1 MKEKIT
7 FLFGSGADTDAYEDL
22 SSGQE
27 FAKDLLQNKFSKEI
41 NNITGIDASKFQLI
55 YPTSSKI
62 YIQTITKYEKDAK
75 DIFGEEVVNIFIQYN
90 NQSSSDGETI
100 DYKEQIAP
108 LCREWY
114 NYIKKDDNIE
124 DEHTQSIK
132 KFFLEK
138 AVLFDSLD
146 EKFNSLKDSTLNANA
161 KRVINAYFTVF
172 LLMFKKL
179 YEIQK
184 GFTWN
189 YKNIFD
195 KLKEGCKNK
204 VNEGNYYEILADSKM
219 DCHIIT
225 TNYTDLV
232 AEQTKKNDIVYLH
245 GKMTWFED
253 LRNLTVYDCT
263 DETEYKLC
271 LQHEKAEDGTLNL
284 IPFILIPSGVKP
296 LICKKQIC
304 EFSKFINK
312 IEESKYLVVM
322 GYKFNS
328 EDNHVNSI
336 IAQWL
341 REDKNRKMVYFN
353 YDEHEKCEE
362 REEYKVSV
370 DFKSFGWAKDFTVV
384 CYESAIGD
392 EWNAQIIDIR
402 FKGEKGRELFKEAL
416 DRLKKDCN

>member
-1 MKEKIT
+1 MKEKVT

-41 NNITGIDASKFQLI
+41 NNITGIDASQFQLI

-90 NQSSSDGETI
+90 NQSSSDGKI
-100 DYKEQIAP
+100 KYNEQIAP

-132 KFFLEK
+132 EFFLK
-138 AVLFDSLD
+138 NAVFFDSLD
-146 EKFNSLKDSTLNANA
+146 EKFNSLKDSPLNANA
-161 KRVINAYFTVF
+161 KRVINAYLTVF
-172 LLMFKKL
+172 LLMFEKL
-179 YEIQK
+179 YEIPEN
-184 GFTWN
+184 FIWS

-195 KLKEGCKNK
+195 KLKESYKNK
-204 VNEGNYYEILADSKM
+204 ANEGNYYEILADSKM

-263 DETEYKLC
+263 YETEYKLC

-312 IEESKYLVVM
+312 LEESKYLVVM

-341 REDKNRKMVYFN
+341 RENKNRKMVYFN
-353 YDEHEKCEE
+353 YEA
-362 REEYKVSV
+362 SV
-370 DFKSFGWAKDFTVV
+370 NFKFFGWAKDFTVV
-384 CYESAIGD
+384 CYESAIGG

-402 FKGEKGRELFKEAL
+402 FKGKTGRELFKEAL

>member
-1 MKEKIT
+1 MKEKVT
-7 FLFGSGADTDAYEDL
+7 FLFGSGADSDAYEGL
-22 SSGQE
+22 SSGQS
-27 FAKDLLQNKFSKEI
+27 FAEDLLQNKFSKEI
-41 NNITGIDASKFQLI
+41 KNITGIDASRFQLI
-55 YPTSSKI
+55 YPRSRKI
-62 YIQTITKYEKDAK
+62 YIQTIVKHEEYARKVFDKSTVDDFLKYNDGEKNHKKIEKCCKGWYDIIKGKNTRPDAK
-75 DIFGEEVVNIFIQYN
+75 NIKDFFIGN
-90 NQSSSDGETI
+90 
-100 DYKEQIAP
+100 AA
-108 LCREWY
+108 
-114 NYIKKDDNIE
+114 
-124 DEHTQSIK
+124 
-132 KFFLEK
+132 F
-138 AVLFDSLD
+138 FDSLD
-146 EKFNSLKDSTLNANA
+146 EKFNSLKDSPLNANA

-179 YEIQK
+179 YEIPK

-204 VNEGNYYEILADSKM
+204 VNEGNYYEILADSTM

-253 LRNLTVYDCT
+253 LINLTVYDCT

-312 IEESKYLVVM
+312 LEESKYLVVM

-353 YDEHEKCEE
+353 YEA
-362 REEYKVSV
+362 SV
-370 DFKSFGWAKDFTVV
+370 DFKSFGWAKDFVV
-384 CYESAIGD
+384 ECYEGAIGG
-392 EWNAQIIDIR
+392 EWNAQIIDI
-402 FKGEKGRELFKEAL
+402 KINGENRRELFKEAL